1 MSKQLVTPAP
11 LPSLL
16 TEFPFLLLLEE
27 FCIDHLCF
35 VQIIVVYFFCPLPSP
50 RSTELGSMS
59 LTLEQFLASS
69 SYNQTSDFYRTALVI
84 LALLFAV
91 TVMLMLVIVTFYTV
105 INIT

>member
-1 MSKQLVTPAP
+1 MHR
-11 LPSLL
+11 PSL
-16 TEFPFLLLLEE
+16 
-27 FCIDHLCF
+27 FCTNYSSVL
-35 VQIIVVYFFCPLPSP
+35 FFCPLPSP

-69 SYNQTSDFYRTALVI
+69 SYNRTSDFYRTALVI

>member
-1 MSKQLVTPAP
+1 
-11 LPSLL
+11 
-16 TEFPFLLLLEE
+16 
-27 FCIDHLCF
+27 
-35 VQIIVVYFFCPLPSP
+35 
-50 RSTELGSMS
+50 MS

>member
-11 LPSLL
+11 LLTELPFFVFVVGGGILHRPSLFC
-16 TEFPFLLLLEE
+16 TNYSCVLLFAHYL
-27 FCIDHLCF
+27 H
-35 VQIIVVYFFCPLPSP
+35 P
-50 RSTELGSMS
+50 RSTEPGSMS